1 MVANSSSVADDV
13 RSCCRNRRAVHTIHN
28 AVALEEFTPEG
39 DCLDL
44 DTAAGMPSC
53 PNGIVRIGLVSTM
66 AWWKGQ
72 KDFIR
77 AISLVPRCAPIRAYL
92 IGGLLYQ
99 TDTEQFTIAELR
111 QFATSLGVADRI
123 GFTGF
128 VPRPAA
134 AIRTVDIVVHASNKP
149 EPFGRV
155 IVEAM
160 ACAKPVIST
169 AMGGAAEL
177 VEDGVTALTYPA
189 GDANVLAARILQ
201 LAADPGLRHRL
212 GAAGRAIAVAKFDRL
227 RLGAVLSPVYLE
239 AIAHFQRA

>member
-1 MVANSSSVADDV
+1 
-13 RSCCRNRRAVHTIHN
+13 
-28 AVALEEFTPEG
+28 
-39 DCLDL
+39 
-44 DTAAGMPSC
+44 
-53 PNGIVRIGLVSTM
+53 M